1 MGAVLEGKVKS
12 ITNFGA
18 FIALPENK
26 TGMVH
31 ISEIAN
37 AYVSDI
43 RQHLTEGQDVKVM
56 VINLDGG
63 KVNLSIKRLEP
74 KPQAPARPNFRREG
88 GEGRPERPDRG
99 NFRRENNAP
108 QQQRTAPVRAAAP
121 VPPPAP
127 KTKDQQF
134 EDMMKAFMSESDSK
148 LSGIIEDL
156 DFSVRTYNCLKRA
169 QINTVG
175 DLVAKTMDE
184 MIKVRNLGKKSLEE
198 IIEKLD
204 EMGLH
209 LKDQAD

>member
-1 MGAVLEGKVKS
+1 MEETNNSMELTVGAVLEGKVKS

-18 FIALPENK
+18 FIALPDNK

-37 AYVSDI
+37 AYVNDI

-74 KPQAPARPNFRREG
+74 KPQIAGRPNFRREG
-88 GEGRPERPDRG
+88 GENREGRPERQDRN
-99 NFRRENNAP
+99 NFRSNPAP
-108 QQQRTAPVRAAAP
+108 RPAQARAAAP

-148 LSGIIEDL
+148 LSGMRADH
-156 DFSVRTYNCLKRA
+156 RT
-169 QINTVG
+169 
-175 DLVAKTMDE
+175 
-184 MIKVRNLGKKSLEE
+184 KSRRR
-198 IIEKLD
+198 
-204 EMGLH
+204 
-209 LKDQAD
+209 